1 MKKRNLA
8 LSLLLSLVLILS
20 VPTFAQEQ
28 TVVDIA
34 VSNPDFSTLV
44 AAVQKTGLV
53 EALSGEG
60 PFTVFAPTNSA
71 FEALL
76 TALGISADD
85 LLNNAQLRDV
95 LLYHVVAGKVLSTD
109 LTDGMAAATLGGQ
122 EITVSLTDGVK
133 INDSTVIAADIEAI
147 NGVIHVIDTVLV
159 PPTFQ
164 LAPAAQAEAPEPEA
178 VVEEEAAVEPQPLPS
193 LVQIALSN
201 PDFSTLVAAVQKA
214 DLAGAL
220 GGGGP
225 FTVFA
230 PTNEAFAK
238 LLEGL
243 GITAEDLL
251 GHPQLGD
258 VLLYHVV
265 AGKVLSSDLT
275 DGMAAPTLGGQ
286 EITVS
291 LTDGV
296 KINDSNV
303 TAADIEA
310 SNGVIHVIDTVLV
323 PPTFRLTPEAEYRTL
338 TIGDQ
343 GEEVTRL
350 KERFFE
356 LGYFR
361 TNMFNDRF
369 MENTADTVRRFEKAN
384 GLPVDGIADGEML
397 RLIFS
402 EDAKRPGH

>member
-44 AAVQKTGLV
+44 AAVQTAGLV
-53 EALSGEG
+53 EALQGEG
-60 PFTVFAPTNSA
+60 PFTVFT
-71 FEALL
+71 
-76 TALGISADD
+76 
-85 LLNNAQLRDV
+85 
-95 LLYHVVAGKVLSTD
+95 
-109 LTDGMAAATLGGQ
+109 
-122 EITVSLTDGVK
+122 
-133 INDSTVIAADIEAI
+133 
-147 NGVIHVIDTVLV
+147 
-159 PPTFQ
+159 
-164 LAPAAQAEAPEPEA
+164 
-178 VVEEEAAVEPQPLPS
+178 
-193 LVQIALSN
+193 
-201 PDFSTLVAAVQKA
+201 
-214 DLAGAL
+214 
-220 GGGGP
+220 
-225 FTVFA
+225 

-265 AGKVLSSDLT
+265 AGKVLSTDLT

-296 KINDSNV
+296 KINESNV
-303 TAADIEA
+303 IAADIEA

-323 PPTFRLTPEAEYRTL
+323 PPTFQLAPEAEYRTL

-343 GEEVTRL
+343 GEEVTQL

-361 TNMFNDRF
+361 TSKFNDRF

-402 EDAKRPGH
+402 EDAKRPEH